1 MGSVSIANSLA
12 YAPNFQKGMIAA
24 GKVKQLLERQPKI
37 QDPQPVMG
45 NNKKWESLGDVAFDK
60 TQFFYPSR
68 PSSQILQG
76 LNLEVKAGQ
85 TVALV
90 GASGCGKST
99 CIQLLLRFYDA
110 TDGFVSIDDK
120 DVTSVT
126 LNNLRS
132 QLGTV
137 SQEPSLFDRT
147 IAENVAYGDNS
158 REISRDEIIEAAKQ
172 ANIHNFVVSLPLVS
186 S

>member
-24 GKVKQLLERQPKI
+24 GKVKHLLERQPKI

-45 NNKKWESLGDVAFDK
+45 KNQKWESIGDVAFDK

-76 LNLEVKAGQ
+76 LNLDVKAGQ

-90 GASGCGKST
+90 GASGCGK
-99 CIQLLLRFYDA
+99 L
-110 TDGFVSIDDK
+110 
-120 DVTSVT
+120 SVCSAV
-126 LNNLRS
+126 L
-132 QLGTV
+132 
-137 SQEPSLFDRT
+137 
-147 IAENVAYGDNS
+147 
-158 REISRDEIIEAAKQ
+158 
-172 ANIHNFVVSLPLVS
+172 
-186 S
+186 